1 MTSNSSRTGSAGTER
16 DVTAGDTGD
25 TVVGRGDGVPAGVLK
40 AWRWLRR
47 PMVADIL
54 VTALTLF
61 LSFTSSVKNPLL
73 GPAETPW
80 MNHVLTVL
88 VVLPLLLRRR
98 FPEAVALVAL
108 AGHAVHTGL
117 FVTTFAFYAVGAHR
131 GSRNRLLT
139 WGTAAVGLI
148 VLAPW
153 SSLPSLGLSELMR
166 WLLFNFPLQVLTPLL
181 VGLYVGARRA
191 VMAGLVERAERAER
205 EQLLIAEAARVEE
218 RTRIAGE
225 MHDVVS
231 HQVSLMVVHANA
243 LEAMAHDPDTTAQAA
258 VTIRTA
264 GRQAL
269 NELREMIGVL
279 RRTPDED
286 GAHRSG
292 GGATSASGASGASG
306 DGAAG
311 GTVHGEGAYGERAED
326 QRPQPGLDQIPALVD
341 SSRGAGLP
349 VELTVEGERRPLPDA
364 AERAAYRV
372 VQEALTNVH
381 KHAAGAATEVRLDY
395 GEGGL
400 SLSVVNSRPRPGGS
414 TADRDGP
421 LLPSGGHGLIG
432 LGERVRLA
440 GGTIDSGPRPD
451 GGFRVA
457 ISLPH
462 AAESAART

>member
-1 MTSNSSRTGSAGTER
+1 M
-16 DVTAGDTGD
+16 TAGDAGNSGEAGD
-25 TVVGRGDGVPAGVLK
+25 DRRGDVPAGVRGDVPAGVLK
-40 AWRWLRR
+40 VWRWLRR
-47 PMVADIL
+47 PVVADIL
-54 VTALTLF
+54 VTALSLF
-61 LSFTSSVKNPLL
+61 LSLTSSLQNPLL
-73 GPAETPW
+73 GPADTPW
-80 MNHVLTVL
+80 MNHVLAAL
-88 VVLPLLLRRR
+88 VPLPLLVRRR
-98 FPEAVALVAL
+98 VPEVAALVAL
-108 AGHAVHTGL
+108 AGYAAHAAV
-117 FVTTFAFYAVGAHR
+117 FTTLFAFYAVGAYR
-131 GSRNRLLT
+131 GPRNRLLT
-139 WGTAAVGLI
+139 WGTAAVGLV

-286 GAHRSG
+286 GGPRDG
-292 GGATSASGASGASG
+292 GSVPGASG
-306 DGAAG
+306 DGTAG
-311 GTVHGEGAYGERAED
+311 GTVYGEGAYGERAED

-341 SSRGAGLP
+341 SSRSAGLP

-395 GEGGL
+395 GAGGL
-400 SLSVVNSRPRPGGS
+400 SVSVVNSRPRPGGS
-414 TADRDGP
+414 TADGDGP

-440 GGTIDSGPRPD
+440 GGTIESGPRPD

-457 ISLPH
+457 IALPH
-462 AAESAART
+462 TAEEPAGRT